1 MPRVTQA
8 NNKTQPHDR
17 DVMEFLAEVPNEGR
31 REDAYQLLEIMCE
44 VTGLEPRMWGPTMI
58 GFGSYHYVYES
69 GREGDSFLAGFS
81 PCKANMVVYIMPG
94 FSSHK
99 DLLAKLGKYRTGSS
113 CLYLGRL
120 KSIDLSVLQKI
131 IRKSVQD
138 MKRNYPGSK

>member
-58 GFGSYHYVYES
+58 GFG
-69 GREGDSFLAGFS
+69 
-81 PCKANMVVYIMPG
+81 
-94 FSSHK
+94 
-99 DLLAKLGKYRTGSS
+99 
-113 CLYLGRL
+113 
-120 KSIDLSVLQKI
+120 
-131 IRKSVQD
+131 
-138 MKRNYPGSK
+138 